1 MAQLQNENAPA
12 YKDLSKE
19 MKAYMDYICDTLL
32 KQTTGILMSDKIE
45 AEDETQIAWA
55 TQETIS
61 LNRYLNYAI
70 SKTGSIPQSW
80 ETALIRV
87 LKRFIAVFWHTLKN
101 I

>member
-1 MAQLQNENAPA
+1 MATASERKIAPA

-55 TQETIS
+55 
-61 LNRYLNYAI
+61 NARDN
-70 SKTGSIPQSW
+70 
-80 ETALIRV
+80 
-87 LKRFIAVFWHTLKN
+87 
-101 I
+101 